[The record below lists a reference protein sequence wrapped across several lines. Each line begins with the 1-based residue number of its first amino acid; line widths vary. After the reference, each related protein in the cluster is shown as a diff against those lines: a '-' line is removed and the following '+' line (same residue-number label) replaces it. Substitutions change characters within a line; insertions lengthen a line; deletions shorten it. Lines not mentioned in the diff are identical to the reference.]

1 MGWLDRVRRGR
12 TGIAITL
19 AIASVGMVGLA
30 VEPDIVGR
38 RAAPAPSEVAD
49 GRASEPGLV
58 ADLGPQVAARA
69 GLLANP
75 PPARRLRSGLTSL
88 ARMSR
93 SELDGLIDAYW
104 GEGAPAAD
112 KLAIF
117 DKFWSYADAH
127 YAAFQGI
134 RVDWRAERR
143 RYRDEVAAGVSRGRF
158 AAIMNQLSLALRD
171 SHSLALDWPV
181 NVDTVPDRG
190 VPLFG
195 LSGWVA
201 DPSGACMTAQRD
213 GSALVYSAM
222 PDHPLGLEPGDR
234 ILGYDGVPWRV
245 LYKRLLRWELPL
257 WPISW
262 GSSRSAYEHTFVM
275 SAGLNWHLFETM
287 DIAKHDGGIM
297 HQPTSLMPGPLF
309 WGFCAEQ
316 LAIPGVPK
324 PAYFSGDFATGG
336 IVEDSNVGY
345 VYVWSFD
352 GAAREDFAAVVHQL
366 TQVDQV
372 DGLIIDLRF
381 NDGGIMSAPFDALGE
396 LAAHPTPT
404 IAMDGRASEHRHF
417 AMKEVVPPSEF
428 LLDYAY
434 DDEAGTKERV
444 PGSFAGPVAL
454 LVGPGAVSAG
464 DIAALVT
471 TYLPRSRTFG
481 RSTAMA
487 VGLPTQPALGT
498 ELDLGPDWFARVAE
512 TNAFHVRSPG
522 NYLIHDEFPVDQRV
536 WLRPR
541 DVAAGKDTVVEAA
554 LRWLGHN
561 GAD

>member
-1 MGWLDRVRRGR
+1 MGWSNPVRRGR
-12 TGIAITL
+12 TAAAIAL
-19 AIASVGMVGLA
+19 VMASVGLA
-30 VEPDIVGR
+30 GVAGEPEAVAR
-38 RAAPAPSEVAD
+38 PVAA
-49 GRASEPGLV
+49 EPGPV
-58 ADLGPQVAARA
+58 ADLGPQFEARA
-69 GLLANP
+69 RLLTNP
-75 PPARRLRSGLTSL
+75 PSARRVTSDFTSL
-88 ARMSR
+88 ARISR
-93 SELDGLIDAYW
+93 SELDDLIDAYW
-104 GEGAPAAD
+104 GEGLPTAE

-171 SHSLALDWPV
+171 SHSLALDQPV

-195 LSGWVA
+195 TSAWVV
-201 DPSGACMTAQRD
+201 DTSGACMTAQED

-257 WPISW
+257 WPLTW
-262 GSSRSAYEHTFVM
+262 GSSRSAFVHTFAM

-287 DIAKHDGGIM
+287 DIAKHDHGGIV
-297 HQPTSLMPGPLF
+297 HRPTDLMDGPLF

-316 LAIPGVPK
+316 LTIPGVPQ
-324 PAYFSGDFATGG
+324 PAFFSGDFATGG
-336 IVEDSNVGY
+336 IVEGTNVGY
-345 VYVWSFD
+345 VYDWSFD
-352 GAAREDFAAVVHQL
+352 GDAREDFAAVVHQL

-381 NDGGIMSAPFDALGE
+381 NDGGFMHAPFNALGE
-396 LAAHPTPT
+396 LAAHPRST
-404 IAMDGRASEHRHF
+404 IAMDGRASDRRHF
-417 AMKEVVPPSEF
+417 AMRPVIPSSEF

-434 DDEAGTKERV
+434 DEETGTKARV

-454 LVGPGAVSAG
+454 LVGPGAGSAG
-464 DIAALVT
+464 DIAALVA
-471 TYLPRSRTFG
+471 TYLPRVRSFG
-481 RSTAMA
+481 KSTAMA
-487 VGLPTQPALGT
+487 VGLPTQEFLGT
-498 ELDLGPDWFARVAE
+498 ELDLGPGWYARVAE

-522 NYLIHDEFPVDQRV
+522 DYLIHDEFPVDQRV
-536 WLRPR
+536 WLRPQ

-554 LRWLGHN
+554 LRWLDHN